1 VRLVYFKKIYATR
14 YMTPVSIDCSAEGG
28 HPDPEYFRSWAKP
41 KATAKKVVF
50 AGSVKVPEGKSKP
63 LR

>member
-50 AGSVKVPEGKSKP
+50 AKA
-63 LR
+63 R